1 MMTKFVRVF
10 LKNCFADFFLL
21 ALDVSSQLL
30 SVIENDVKI
39 RPILINSE
47 FILFIMNLF
56 NNRYAYFHLNLEFW
70 YTSLCHCTIHFKV
83 KRFQEPCSLFYDS
96 FFLSNFVICWLLSA
110 VRKLGA
116 STPLWKKRT
125 WGYTWKK
132 CTWESSGPVHCANM
146 LVLTKVS
153 VLCVFF

>member
-30 SVIENDVKI
+30 SVTENDFKI

-56 NNRYAYFHLNLEFW
+56 NSRYAYSNLNIDFDIHLCDAVPSILTQLSCLMVSF
-70 YTSLCHCTIHFKV
+70 TLC
-83 KRFQEPCSLFYDS
+83 R
-96 FFLSNFVICWLLSA
+96 
-110 VRKLGA
+110 
-116 STPLWKKRT
+116 
-125 WGYTWKK
+125 GYNI
-132 CTWESSGPVHCANM
+132 GG
-146 LVLTKVS
+146 
-153 VLCVFF
+153 